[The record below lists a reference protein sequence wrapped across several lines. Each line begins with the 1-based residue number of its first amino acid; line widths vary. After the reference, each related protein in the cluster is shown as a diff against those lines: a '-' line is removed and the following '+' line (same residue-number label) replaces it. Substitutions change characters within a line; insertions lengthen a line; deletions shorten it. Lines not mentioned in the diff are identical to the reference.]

1 MVMSRGARSGA
12 AALLLTIAG
21 LAFLIEASFVRPI
34 PRVIYNASDSVP
46 VGWYRIESTDAL
58 HVGGIVL
65 ARLPSEPAAFA
76 ARRGYLPMRIPLLK
90 RIGAMAP
97 QVVCVRDGIVSID
110 SIPVAVTLFLDDA
123 GRRLTAWPECRR
135 LRADELFLLSTTN
148 PASFD
153 SRYFGPV
160 NASAVIG
167 QARPLWTR
175 R

>member
-1 MVMSRGARSGA
+1 MSRGVHPRFT
-12 AALLLTIAG
+12 ALLLTIAG
-21 LAFLIEASFVRPI
+21 LALLIEAWFVRPT
-34 PRVIYNASDSVP
+34 PRLIYNASDSVP
-46 VGWYRIESTDAL
+46 VGWYRIESTAAL

-110 SIPVAVTLFLDDA
+110 SIPVAVTLFVDGS

-135 LRADELFLLSTTN
+135 LRTGELFLLSTTN
-148 PASFD
+148 PASLD

-160 NASAVIG
+160 NTSAVIG
-167 QARPLWTR
+167 AARPLWTR

>member
-1 MVMSRGARSGA
+1 MSRGVRPRIT
-12 AALLLTIAG
+12 ALLLTVAG
-21 LAFLIEASFVRPI
+21 MVLLIEASLVRPT
-34 PRVIYNASDSVP
+34 PRLIYNASDSVP
-46 VGWYRIESTDAL
+46 VGWYRIGSTNAL

-65 ARLPSEPAAFA
+65 ARLPAALAAFA
-76 ARRGYLPMRIPLLK
+76 ASRGYLPMRIPLLK

-110 SIPVAVTLFLDDA
+110 SIPVAVTLFLDGS
-123 GRRLTAWPECRR
+123 GRRLTAWPQCRR

>member
-1 MVMSRGARSGA
+1 MSRGVHPRFT
-12 AALLLTIAG
+12 ALLLTIAG
-21 LAFLIEASFVRPI
+21 LALLIEASFVRRT
-34 PRVIYNASDSVP
+34 PRLIYNASDSVP
-46 VGWYRIESTDAL
+46 VGWYRVESPDAL

-65 ARLPSEPAAFA
+65 ARLPSAPAAFA

-110 SIPVAVTLFLDDA
+110 SIPVAVTLFLDGS
-123 GRRLTAWPECRR
+123 GRRLTAWPQCRR

-160 NASAVIG
+160 SASTVIG

>member
-1 MVMSRGARSGA
+1 MSRGVHPRFTS
-12 AALLLTIAG
+12 LLLTVAG
-21 LAFLIEASFVRPI
+21 LALLIEASFVRPT
-34 PRVIYNASDSVP
+34 PRLIYNASDSVP
-46 VGWYRIESTDAL
+46 VGWYRIESTDVL

-65 ARLPSEPAAFA
+65 ARLPAAPAAFA
-76 ARRGYLPMRIPLLK
+76 ARRGYLPMGIPLLK

-97 QVVCVRDGIVSID
+97 QVVCVRDSIVSID
-110 SIPVAVTLFLDDA
+110 SIPVAV
-123 GRRLTAWPECRR
+123 AWPQCRR
-135 LRADELFLLSTTN
+135 LRAHELFLLSTTS

>member
-1 MVMSRGARSGA
+1 MSRGVHPRIT
-12 AALLLTIAG
+12 ALLLTVVG
-21 LAFLIEASFVRPI
+21 LVLLIETSFVRPT
-34 PRVIYNASDSVP
+34 PRLVYNASDSVP
-46 VGWYRIESTDAL
+46 VGWYRIGSTDAL

-65 ARLPSEPAAFA
+65 ARLPAASAAFA

-97 QVVCVRDGIVSID
+97 QVVCVRDGIVRID
-110 SIPVAVTLFLDDA
+110 SIRVAVTLAVDGS
-123 GRRLTAWPECRR
+123 GRRLTAWTHCRR
-135 LRADELFLLSTTN
+135 LRAGELFLLSTTN

-160 NASAVIG
+160 NTSAVIG
-167 QARPLWTR
+167 AARPLWTR

>member
-1 MVMSRGARSGA
+1 MSRGAHPRFT
-12 AALLLTIAG
+12 ALLLTVAG
-21 LAFLIEASFVRPI
+21 LALLIETSFVRPT
-34 PRVIYNASDSVP
+34 PRLIYNASDSVP

-65 ARLPSEPAAFA
+65 ARLPAAPAAFA

-90 RIGAMAP
+90 RIGAMVP
-97 QVVCVRDGIVSID
+97 QAVCVCDGIVSID
-110 SIPVAVTLFLDDA
+110 SIPVAATLFVDGS
-123 GRRLTAWPECRR
+123 GRRLTAWPQCRR
-135 LRADELFLLSTTN
+135 LRAGELFLLSTTN

-160 NASAVIG
+160 STSAVIG
-167 QARPLWTR
+167 AARPLWTR

>member
-1 MVMSRGARSGA
+1 MSRGVHPRFT
-12 AALLLTIAG
+12 ALLLTIAG
-21 LAFLIEASFVRPI
+21 LTLLIEASFVRRT
-34 PRVIYNASDSVP
+34 PRLIYNASDSVP

-58 HVGGIVL
+58 HVGSVVL
-65 ARLPSEPAAFA
+65 ARLPAAPAALA

-97 QVVCVRDGIVSID
+97 QFVCVRDGIVRID
-110 SIPVAVTLFLDDA
+110 SVPVAVTLFLDGS
-123 GRRLTAWPECRR
+123 GRRLTAWPRCRR
-135 LRADELFLLSTTN
+135 LRADELFLLSTSN

>member
-1 MVMSRGARSGA
+1 MSRGVHPRIT
-12 AALLLTIAG
+12 ALLLTVVGLVLVIA
-21 LAFLIEASFVRPI
+21 ASLVRTT
-34 PRVIYNASDSVP
+34 PRLIYNASDSVP
-46 VGWYRIESTDAL
+46 VGWYQIGSANAL
-58 HVGGIVL
+58 HVGSIVL
-65 ARLPSEPAAFA
+65 ARLPAVPAAFA

-97 QVVCVRDGIVSID
+97 QVVCVRDSIVRID
-110 SIPVAVTLFLDDA
+110 SIPVAVTLFLDGS
-123 GRRLTAWPECRR
+123 GRQLTAWPQCRR

>member
-1 MVMSRGARSGA
+1 MSRGAHPRFT
-12 AALLLTIAG
+12 ALLLTVAG
-21 LAFLIEASFVRPI
+21 LALLIEASFVRPT
-34 PRVIYNASDSVP
+34 PRLIYNASDSVP
-46 VGWYRIESTDAL
+46 VGWYRIESTNAL

-65 ARLPSEPAAFA
+65 ARLPAALAAFA
-76 ARRGYLPMRIPLLK
+76 ASRGYLPMRIPLLK

-110 SIPVAVTLFLDDA
+110 STPVAVTLFLDGS
-123 GRRLTAWPECRR
+123 GRRLTAWPQCRR

-175 R
+175 Q

>member
-1 MVMSRGARSGA
+1 MSRGVRPRITV
-12 AALLLTIAG
+12 LLLTVAG
-21 LAFLIEASFVRPI
+21 LVLLIDASFVRPT
-34 PRVIYNASDSVP
+34 PRLIYNASDSVP
-46 VGWYRIESTDAL
+46 VGWYRVESPDAL

-65 ARLPSEPAAFA
+65 ARLPSAPAAFA

-97 QVVCVRDGIVSID
+97 QVVCVRDGIVLID
-110 SIPVAVTLFLDDA
+110 SIPVAVTLFVDGT
-123 GRRLTAWPECRR
+123 GRRLTAWPQCRR
-135 LRADELFLLSTTN
+135 LQADELFLLSTTN

-167 QARPLWTR
+167 QARPLWTQR
-175 R
+175 

>member
-1 MVMSRGARSGA
+1 MSRGVRPSITT
-12 AALLLTIAG
+12 LLLT
-21 LAFLIEASFVRPI
+21 LASLVLLTEASLVRPT
-34 PRVIYNASDSVP
+34 PRLIYNASDSVP
-46 VGWYRIESTDAL
+46 VGWYRIGSMNAL

-65 ARLPSEPAAFA
+65 ARLPAVPAAFA

-97 QVVCVRDGIVSID
+97 QVVCVRDGIVRID
-110 SIPVAVTLFLDDA
+110 SIPVAVTLFLDGS
-123 GRRLTAWPECRR
+123 GRRLTAWPQCRG

-160 NASAVIG
+160 NTSAVIG